1 MGNLRVL
8 VLSHMYPRMEDPAAG
23 IFIHHQVR
31 YLVRLGCEA
40 VVVAPLPYVPKFM
53 ARNER
58 RKGYRNTPKET
69 EIDGIRVIYP
79 RYIRPPGKLFHPFSC
94 YTMFWGISKV
104 VHKLVT
110 DFQPHIIHAYTATP
124 DGYAGLLLKK
134 KYGLPFVVSLRGSD
148 INVYPHRDSLT
159 FRLTRRVI
167 AEADKVTAVS
177 NALKVA
183 AEGIVRSQKEIAVVY
198 TGCDLTRFSFNAE
211 ARSLLRRELGIAPE
225 SFVLIFIGHL
235 LRTKGI
241 FELVDAFRI
250 LCRKYHNTH
259 LVFVGEGQDVQ
270 TLVAKVSEVG
280 IEGQVHF
287 VGRRPHDEISDWLSA
302 ADVLV
307 LPSWH
312 EGLPNVVVEAM
323 ACERPVVATKV
334 GGIPEA
340 VADGKSGILV
350 ERGDVKALANA
361 IALLAEDPTR
371 RAVMG
376 AAGRQIVEERFTWER
391 NAEKTIQVYREVLG
405 EG

>member
-8 VLSHMYPRMEDPAAG
+8 VLSHMYPRVGDPTAG

-31 YLVRLGCEA
+31 HLVRVGCEA

-58 RKGYRNTPKET
+58 RKGYRNAPKEY
-69 EIDGIRVIYP
+69 EIDGVRVIHS
-79 RYIRPPGKLFHPFSC
+79 RYVRPPGKLFHPFSC
-94 YTMFWGISKV
+94 YTMFWGILNV
-104 VHKLVT
+104 VHKLVAEV
-110 DFQPHIIHAYTATP
+110 QPHIIHAHTATP

-134 KYGLPFVVSLRGSD
+134 KYGLPLVVSLRGGD
-148 INVYPHRDSLT
+148 INVYPYRDSLT

-177 NALKVA
+177 NALRAA

-198 TGCDLTRFSFNAE
+198 TGCDLTRFSFSAE
-211 ARSLLRRELGIAPE
+211 ARSLLREKLGIAPE
-225 SFVLIFIGHL
+225 SFALIFIGHL

-241 FELVDAFRI
+241 FELVEAFRI
-250 LCRKYHNTH
+250 LCRKYRDVH
-259 LVFVGEGQDVQ
+259 LIFVGGGQDGQ
-270 TLVAKVSEVG
+270 ALAAKVVEVG
-280 IEGQVHF
+280 IGGQVYF
-287 VGRRPHDEISDWLSA
+287 VGVRPHDQISDWLSA

-323 ACERPVVATKV
+323 ACERPVVATRV

-361 IALLAEDPTR
+361 IAFLAEDPTR

-376 AAGRQIVEERFTWER
+376 AAGRQIIKERFTWEK

-405 EG
+405 ER

>member
-1 MGNLRVL
+1 
-8 VLSHMYPRMEDPAAG
+8 
-23 IFIHHQVR
+23 
-31 YLVRLGCEA
+31 
-40 VVVAPLPYVPKFM
+40 
-53 ARNER
+53 
-58 RKGYRNTPKET
+58 
-69 EIDGIRVIYP
+69 
-79 RYIRPPGKLFHPFSC
+79 
-94 YTMFWGISKV
+94 
-104 VHKLVT
+104 
-110 DFQPHIIHAYTATP
+110 
-124 DGYAGLLLKK
+124 
-134 KYGLPFVVSLRGSD
+134 
-148 INVYPHRDSLT
+148 T